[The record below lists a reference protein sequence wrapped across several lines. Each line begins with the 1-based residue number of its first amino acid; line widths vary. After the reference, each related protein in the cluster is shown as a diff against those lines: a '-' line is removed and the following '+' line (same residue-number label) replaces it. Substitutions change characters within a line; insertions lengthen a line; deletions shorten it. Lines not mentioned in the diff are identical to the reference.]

1 MAKKGIKQTKFVNV
15 DISFEVE
22 VSEEEANKVKESLN
36 LIRASAHF
44 PQKEASNYYSEF
56 VNRFITVT
64 KEGAKHRIGADLTV
78 HDKKHYDR

>member
-22 VSEEEANKVKESLN
+22 VSEEEASKVKESLN
-36 LIRASAHF
+36 LIQASAHF
-44 PQKEASNYYSEF
+44 PQKEASNYYSKF

>member
-22 VSEEEANKVKESLN
+22 VSEEEASKVKESLN

-44 PQKEASNYYSEF
+44 PQKEASDYYSEF
-56 VNRFITVT
+56 VSRFITVT
-64 KEGAKHRIGADLTV
+64 KEGVKHRIGADLTV
-78 HDKKHYDR
+78 HDKKYRNR

>member
-1 MAKKGIKQTKFVNV
+1 MGKKDIKQTKFVNV

-44 PQKEASNYYSEF
+44 PQKEASDYYSEF
-56 VNRFITVT
+56 VSKFITVT
-64 KEGAKHRIGADLTV
+64 KEGAKHRIGTDLTV
-78 HDKKHYDR
+78 HDKKYYDR

>member
-1 MAKKGIKQTKFVNV
+1 MAKKDIKQTKFVNV

-44 PQKEASNYYSEF
+44 PQKEASDYYSEF
-56 VNRFITVT
+56 VSKFITVT
-64 KEGAKHRIGADLTV
+64 KEGAKHRIGTDLTV
-78 HDKKHYDR
+78 HDKKYYDR